1 MDDLCSCLFPSP
13 LPCTN
18 KWAQAFEGCKNEISS
33 SNHFLRSFS
42 FALLVNIRAR
52 DEAPLLQL
60 WCPAAYRGKE
70 DSSQFQ
76 LIFRWHGEGNSCC
89 RNKHILWRHFLTLQK
104 ENTFTTRTSAFV
116 VQEMS
121 KSSVIPASAIK
132 PGVFGENPRKLPGGW
147 FTFCPQTVTQFSVP
161 SNPYKSIKY

>member
-1 MDDLCSCLFPSP
+1 MDDLCSCLFPCLHCPAQIIGHRHLKGVRMRLAAATISCIHSP
-13 LPCTN
+13 LLYLSTSV
-18 KWAQAFEGCKNEISS
+18 QEMR
-33 SNHFLRSFS
+33 HLYFS
-42 FALLVNIRAR
+42 Y
-52 DEAPLLQL
+52 P
-60 WCPAAYRGKE
+60 PAYRGKE

-76 LIFRWHGEGNSCC
+76 LIFRWHGEGDSCC